1 MQRKI
6 LSGTA
11 EEDLR
16 SLIFDFRLKIDG
28 NKFIEELEAEVSKI
42 MWIFSYQ
49 KVRLSSTIR
58 KLQKRLKRRC
68 FMFRYDNSEEMKVFL
83 DRVVKCENEQERE
96 MLEQIKHYLDYPEQ
110 LSAIH
115 EAESFLSVKLGMK
128 KPPEDIVCKIAEQ
141 MYEEFAE
148 FDEICEQK
156 MEDIF
161 FGVCSI
167 DKFRKY
173 FGLGGK

>member
-1 MQRKI
+1 
-6 LSGTA
+6 
-11 EEDLR
+11 
-16 SLIFDFRLKIDG
+16 
-28 NKFIEELEAEVSKI
+28 
-42 MWIFSYQ
+42 
-49 KVRLSSTIR
+49 
-58 KLQKRLKRRC
+58 
-68 FMFRYDNSEEMKVFL
+68 MFRYDNSEEMKVFL
-83 DRVVKCENEQERE
+83 DRVTKCENEQERE

-115 EAESFLSVKLGMK
+115 EAESFLSVKLGTK

-156 MEDIF
+156 IEDIF